1 MDTRTLD
8 SNYRLF
14 LDGLTCYDYVDQTLV
29 LAASESFTDMPSVTL
44 RKDFNRATEIS
55 KVKEF
60 AARVKDGFVENT
72 YKRSGKSKSWGRCY
86 AKGLATI
93 TRCARNAIVA
103 DTYYDLDMVCA
114 SYTIL
119 YDVLCKDYPEYRFD
133 YIQRVVTSRQQL
145 CAEHNVEKIH
155 WNIFLFYDNPHTRTD
170 FERNLVADIERARS
184 LIQKENKTLYDF
196 VRRAKGKTNDLGSFL
211 SYYVNEVETRI
222 VSHLM
227 DYLWREKR
235 HVLEKEGKMVIS
247 YEYDGL
253 KMLKELVDSSG
264 GVDMLLDTLNGII
277 KSLGFAHLHMV
288 NKPMDERYIITPEA
302 MEQAQA
308 FIDLNAEWP
317 AELDEISALTV
328 GERSISMYIK
338 EKYSGWM
345 VHQFGTFYFFDGQK
359 WNKYDKTPHKL
370 KVMLS
375 DMIMT
380 DVNER
385 LERNKHVADPASP
398 WYQEYQKLM
407 FDVASL
413 RTMLDSN
420 TKLNLI
426 IDFMRSLFNDENIQF
441 DDKEMLLG
449 FNNGVYDLETGE
461 FREHRYEDYLTMSV
475 GYDFVADRDSLAM
488 QEEEMKMVIGKIMT
502 DPAKRHLLM
511 VVLSTTLCGK
521 NIEKFF
527 ILNGNG
533 RNGKGLLDELL
544 MSALGQYGYYAEPVL
559 LTKDMNSTGPN
570 PQLAQVSRKRGV
582 VVKEPEVG
590 AKLTS
595 MYKSLTGGGQLNA
608 RNCFSNDTRV
618 FQNLTLLAECNC
630 RPLLKETPRLADK
643 ARIVDIEYESSF
655 THHEDDYEEKMF
667 VPDPKYKTKEWRD
680 EHRMAFM
687 YILMDAFKHFRDSGY
702 KIDPHIPASVLARS
716 ENYLEQ
722 NNPISALLDL
732 VIEPEEGGMVQLRE
746 VLQYLKF
753 MAKERGFLYTQCR
766 EITKA
771 NLRIYLEKKGYE
783 LNSDMIMGYRINQ
796 D

>member
-1 MDTRTLD
+1 METRTLD
-8 SNYRLF
+8 RTHRLF
-14 LDGLTCYDYVDQTLV
+14 LDGLTCYDHVDKTLTMAV
-29 LAASESFTDMPSVTL
+29 SESFKDIDGVTL
-44 RKDFNRATEIS
+44 RKDFNRNTEIQ
-55 KVKEF
+55 KVKEY
-60 AARVKDGFVENT
+60 ASRVLDGFVENT
-72 YKRSGKSKSWGRCY
+72 YKRSGKSKTWGRCY
-86 AKGLATI
+86 GRGLATI

-119 YDVLCKDYPEYRFD
+119 YDVLSKDYPEYRFD
-133 YIQRVVTSRQQL
+133 YIQRVVSSRQQL
-145 CAEHNVEKIH
+145 CAEHNVEKTH
-155 WNIFLFYDNPHTRTD
+155 WNIFLFCDTPQTRSD
-170 FERNLVADIERARS
+170 FERGLVADIARAVS
-184 LIQKENKTLYDF
+184 LIQKANKTLYDF
-196 VRRAKGKTNDLGSFL
+196 VRRAKGNNNDIGSFL
-211 SYYVNEVETRI
+211 SYYLNEVETRI

-235 HVLEKEGKMVIS
+235 QVMEKEGKMVIS
-247 YEYDGL
+247 YEYDGFKL
-253 KMLKELVDSSG
+253 LKELVDADD

-277 KSLGFAHLHMV
+277 KSLGFAQLHMV
-288 NKPMDERYIITPEA
+288 NKPMTERYDVTPQAMKQAEA
-302 MEQAQA
+302 FME
-308 FIDLNAEWP
+308 LNAEWP
-317 AELDEISALTV
+317 EELDIITDMTK
-328 GERSISMYIK
+328 GERSISVYIQR
-338 EKYSGWM
+338 KYSGWM
-345 VHQFGTFYFFDGQK
+345 VHQFGTFYFFDGER

-375 DMIMT
+375 DMVMADIN
-380 DVNER
+380 DL
-385 LERNKHVADPASP
+385 LEKNKHVADPASP
-398 WYQEYQKLM
+398 WHKNYTLLM
-407 FDVASL
+407 AEVDNL
-413 RTMLDSN
+413 TRILDSN

-475 GYDFVADRDSLAM
+475 GYDFVEDRESLAM
-488 QEEEMKMVIGKIMT
+488 QEEEMNMVIGKIMT
-502 DPAKRHLLM
+502 DPEKRHLLM

-521 NIEKFF
+521 NVEKFF

-618 FQNLTLLAECNC
+618 FQNLTLLAECNS

-667 VPDPKYKTKEWRD
+667 VPDPKYKTTEWRE

-687 YILMDAFKHFRDSGY
+687 YILMDAFKQFRDSGY
-702 KIDPHIPASVLARS
+702 KIDPHIPVSVLARS
-716 ENYLEQ
+716 ENYLDQ
-722 NNPISALLDL
+722 NNPISALMDL
-732 VIEPEEGGMVQLRE
+732 VIEPEEGATVQLRE
-746 VLQYLKF
+746 VLHYLKF

-783 LNSDMIMGYRINQ
+783 LNSDMIVGYRLNQ